1 VVLVGT
7 TLLLLHSLVG
17 TALAPIAC
25 GALGAVLLLTA
36 GALGRAYG
44 DPEAAAACAA
54 AGVPAVSLAGMTALP
69 PHEFAFG
76 AGQVALGLAAVAL
89 YGVLVVVVVAHRV
102 AWFACLTVA
111 SAFGAVGG
119 AVVLLA
125 GAGPAGVAAVLSVLV
140 TAFGAV
146 APMISLR
153 LARLPLPTVPSDMD
167 SFRADEKPTHDESVL
182 GQTSTAEHMLTALLG
197 GFGLVVAGSVIVLTR
212 DSSIWQV
219 SLTGVLGVVWLLRS
233 RSYAGAAQRIVLVGT
248 GLATLTVLGGWLA
261 AHGDTLS
268 QFTACAV
275 LAMAAVISLLYANRV
290 RRGRRSPHW
299 SRLLDVAEFLALMSL
314 IPIVGVVIGVYD
326 AIRGVV

>member
-1 VVLVGT
+1 
-7 TLLLLHSLVG
+7 
-17 TALAPIAC
+17 
-25 GALGAVLLLTA
+25 
-36 GALGRAYG
+36 
-44 DPEAAAACAA
+44 
-54 AGVPAVSLAGMTALP
+54 
-69 PHEFAFG
+69 
-76 AGQVALGLAAVAL
+76 
-89 YGVLVVVVVAHRV
+89 
-102 AWFACLTVA
+102 
-111 SAFGAVGG
+111 
-119 AVVLLA
+119 
-125 GAGPAGVAAVLSVLV
+125 
-140 TAFGAV
+140 
-146 APMISLR
+146 
-153 LARLPLPTVPSDMD
+153 MD

-212 DSSIWQV
+212 DSSVWQV

-248 GLATLTVLGGWLA
+248 GLATLAVLGGWLA